1 MKRLFVTNKE
11 YSESKIVRSSFNG
24 NYVEYEY
31 EVHGYKNK
39 NVSLSDYLLKKYPYL
54 VDFINSKRNRQST

>member
-1 MKRLFVTNKE
+1 MKRLIVTNKE
-11 YSESKIVRSSFNG
+11 YSESKIVSSSFNG
-24 NYVEYEY
+24 NYVEYE
-31 EVHGYKNK
+31 VNGYKNK

>member
-11 YSESKIVRSSFNG
+11 YSESKIVRSSFNS
-24 NYVEYEY
+24 NYVDY
-31 EVHGYKNK
+31 EVNGYKNK